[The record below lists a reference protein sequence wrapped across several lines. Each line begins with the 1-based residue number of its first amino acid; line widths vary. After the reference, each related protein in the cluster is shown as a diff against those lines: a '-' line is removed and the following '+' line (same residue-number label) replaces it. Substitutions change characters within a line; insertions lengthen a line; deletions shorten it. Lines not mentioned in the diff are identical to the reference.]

1 MLVLTRKPGEA
12 LMIGSVRV
20 YFQKVKGDHV
30 QVAIDAPRSTPVDR
44 EEVFQSKLKDD
55 NVRQAPPTG
64 VFKDGELF
72 QVEGRLYWSPPQEL
86 GMAVEVSDMIGWRFR
101 EGTPVEKMIVR
112 VGPLEDAKR

>member
-20 YFQKVKGDHV
+20 YFQRVRGNNV
-30 QVAIDAPRSTPVDR
+30 QVAIDAPRSIPVDR
-44 EEVFQSKLKDD
+44 EETFRSKLKDD

-72 QVEGRLYWSPPQEL
+72 EVEGRLYWSPPDEL
-86 GMAVEVSDMIGWRFR
+86 GKAVEVSDMIGWRFR